1 MYEEQVLIPNRP
13 EALLPEDDPDLLF
26 FCAEDKGIW
35 HRCLVVD
42 DDPFIMRLVAEMLA
56 DLDYRVDTAGDGLQ
70 ALDAMS
76 ICRYDVVVTD
86 LEMPVMSGYHL
97 ASKIKNESRDTKVII
112 MTGHCRNEL
121 ADLMSTGPVDAWLF
135 KPFDFSELCSVLNG
149 LELPP
154 LERRHVSKAMI

>member
-1 MYEEQVLIPNRP
+1 MYDEDVLTLDRLEVPPPEEG
-13 EALLPEDDPDLLF
+13 PDFSFLA
-26 FCAEDKGIW
+26 AEGRSSW

-42 DDPFIMRLVAEMLA
+42 DDPIIMRLVAEMLA
-56 DLDYRVDTAGDGLQ
+56 DLDYQVDTARNGLQ
-70 ALDAMS
+70 ALGAMS
-76 ICRYDVVVTD
+76 TCRYDLVVTD

-97 ASKIKNESRDTKVII
+97 ASRIKNESRDTKIVI

-135 KPFDFSELCSVLNG
+135 KPFDFSELCNVLNE

-154 LERRHVSKAMI
+154 LERRQVSSLAI